1 MLLFGTGESTRLQ
14 DNTHLDQQQIKELM
28 EFFSKQYISNMLVC
42 ECCYAKKWELIEHP
56 MVNHFL
62 VNEEK
67 YTGHKDIPHYLVVG
81 CTNCGNS
88 KMFNGITIFKKMQE
102 ERK

>member
-1 MLLFGTGESTRLQ
+1 MLLFGTGQSTRLE

-28 EFFSKQYISNMLVC
+28 EFFTKEYLGKVPQCDNCGERRWDLT
-42 ECCYAKKWELIEHP
+42 EHP

-67 YTGHKDIPHYLVVG
+67 
-81 CTNCGNS
+81 
-88 KMFNGITIFKKMQE
+88 
-102 ERK
+102 